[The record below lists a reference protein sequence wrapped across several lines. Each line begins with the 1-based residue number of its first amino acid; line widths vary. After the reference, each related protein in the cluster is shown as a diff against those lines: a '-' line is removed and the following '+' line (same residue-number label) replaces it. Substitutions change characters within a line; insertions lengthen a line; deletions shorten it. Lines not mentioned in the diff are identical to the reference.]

1 MPLQGYI
8 VDFACLEA
16 RLIVEVDGATHSSDR
31 EIAYDRKRDAVL
43 RADGF
48 AVLRATNDD
57 VFNNLEG
64 VLETV
69 RLRLLELQP
78 PAPHAPSP
86 LVGRVGV
93 GGRCRPK
100 VDDHPRAISLCT
112 ALRIA
117 FSEAVTMLGSMP
129 TPWTTR
135 PAASWI
141 ST

>member
-1 MPLQGYI
+1 LTTTTTHRARALRRNATNAERLLWSRLRRCAVEGFRFRRQMPLQGYI

-31 EIAYDRKRDAVL
+31 EIAYDQKRDAVL

-78 PAPHAPSP
+78 PAPHTPSP
-86 LVGRVGV
+86 LVGEGR
-93 GGRCRPK
+93 GG
-100 VDDHPRAISLCT
+100 
-112 ALRIA
+112 
-117 FSEAVTMLGSMP
+117 GSP
-129 TPWTTR
+129 QPE
-135 PAASWI
+135 S
-141 ST
+141 